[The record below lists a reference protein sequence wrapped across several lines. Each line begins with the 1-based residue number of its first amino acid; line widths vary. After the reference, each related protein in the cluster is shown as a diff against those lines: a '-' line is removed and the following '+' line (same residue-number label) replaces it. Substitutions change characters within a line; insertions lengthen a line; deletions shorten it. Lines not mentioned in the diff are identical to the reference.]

1 MSDVKQLQAQ
11 DDLWPDGEGPVRL
24 MPEPEDEGQ
33 PLLVDVDGFAG
44 PLDLLLQLARTQ
56 KVDITRISILALAE
70 QYLVFIEDARRMK
83 LELAAD
89 YLVMAAWLAYLKSRL
104 LLPKDDNND
113 DEPPPEEL
121 AARLQFRLQRL
132 QAMRDAAAKLMSRN
146 RLGRDV
152 FQRGWPE
159 PVVVDRQLE
168 WVDTLIDLLQAY
180 AQRRQRSV
188 AHRNYEIR
196 RQPVWTL
203 KEARIALERMLGQ
216 MDDWGRFDTYLVQY
230 LVEPEKRR
238 SVIASGF
245 TASLELAREGVL
257 EVRQERHFEPIYMRR
272 ARAG

>member
-1 MSDVKQLQAQ
+1 MSSAKGHDYQV
-11 DDLWPDGEGPVRL
+11 DLWPDGEGPVRL
-24 MPEPEDEGQ
+24 MPEPDEDAT
-33 PLLVDVDGFAG
+33 PLVVDLDGFAG

-104 LLPKDDNND
+104 LLPKEDHGD

-159 PVVVDRQLE
+159 PVVMDKQTE
-168 WVDTLIDLLQAY
+168 WGDTLIDLLQAY

-188 AHRNYEIR
+188 AHRTYEIR

-230 LVEPEKRR
+230 FVEPEKRR

-257 EVRQERHFEPIYMRR
+257 EVRQEKHFEPIYIRR

>member
-1 MSDVKQLQAQ
+1 MSDVKQQQAQ

-33 PLLVDVDGFAG
+33 PLLVDLDGFAG

-168 WVDTLIDLLQAY
+168 WGDTLIDLLQAY

>member
-1 MSDVKQLQAQ
+1 MSETGENRDQ
-11 DDLWPDGEGPVRL
+11 DELWPDGEGPVRL
-24 MPEPEDEGQ
+24 MPEPEDESQ
-33 PLLVDVDGFAG
+33 PLIVDVAGFEG
-44 PLDLLLQLARTQ
+44 PLDLLLQMARSQ

-70 QYLVFIEDARRMK
+70 QYLSFIEDARRMK
-83 LELAAD
+83 LEIAAD

-104 LLPKDDNND
+104 LLPKDDD
-113 DEPPPEEL
+113 TGDEPPPEEL

-159 PVVVDRQLE
+159 PVVVDKQLE
-168 WVDTLIDLLQAY
+168 WGDTLIDLLQVY

-188 AHRNYEIR
+188 AHRTYEIR

-203 KEARIALERMLGQ
+203 KEARNALERMLGQ
-216 MDDWGRFDTYLVQY
+216 MDEWGRFDGYLVQY
-230 LVEPEKRR
+230 MVEPEKRA

-257 EVRQERHFEPIYMRR
+257 EVRQEKHFEPIYMRR

>member
-1 MSDVKQLQAQ
+1 MSKNGQHKEHEER
-11 DDLWPDGEGPVRL
+11 WPDGEGPVRL
-24 MPEPEDEGQ
+24 MPEPENEGQ
-33 PLLVDVDGFAG
+33 PLLVDLDGFAG

-104 LLPKDDNND
+104 LLPKDTDTG

-132 QAMRDAAAKLMSRN
+132 QAMRDAGAKLMSCN

-159 PVVVDRQLE
+159 PVVVDKQLE
-168 WVDTLIDLLQAY
+168 WGDTLIDLLQAY

-188 AHRNYEIR
+188 AHRTYEIKR
-196 RQPVWTL
+196 MPVWTL
-203 KEARIALERMLGQ
+203 KEARNALERMLGK
-216 MDDWGRFDTYLVQY
+216 MDDWGRFDLYLVDY
-230 LVEPEKRR
+230 LVEPDKRA